1 MPPSNNKDSMSYDED
16 TGRFQFGPDLK
27 ANIKEKLSDLSDEE
41 YDRLLDLVRLEP
53 TSNAKLKNQWDMASG
68 SEVHQYL
75 ESELNPFYYRGDN
88 SYVRVTKEAKDFVR
102 ENSGLNQYVTEESDS
117 SEDVSE
123 NIRNRD
129 LLMDLVSVA
138 QSIGHLPDEVE
149 IEAHSN
155 YSADRFRDE
164 FGGLFEAC
172 QEAGIVPD
180 SVTEDD
186 YTAATEAKKQQEKEE
201 AEVEKEETKS
211 EPSGPSE
218 AELIEELQ
226 WVDEEI
232 EGIPYPA
239 DMNESG
245 AFSAHDY
252 QEEFGSW
259 DDALDAA
266 GIDKEEQ
273 LLEDMQAV
281 ADEVGEDITAPEMN
295 EYGRYSSTMAAR
307 YFGSWSEAKERFQE
321 WREVQE
327 GEEDSSEESDDMVN
341 DRLDDILG

>member
-1 MPPSNNKDSMSYDED
+1 MPPSNNRNSVNYDED
-16 TGRFQFGPDLK
+16 TGRFEFGPELK
-27 ANIKEKLSDLSDEE
+27 ANIKEKLSDLPDEAH
-41 YDRLLDLVRLEP
+41 DRLLDLVRLEP
-53 TSNAKLKNQWDMASG
+53 TSNSKLKNQWDMASG

-75 ESELNPFYYRGDN
+75 ESELKPYYYRNDD
-88 SYVRVTKEAKDFVR
+88 SYICVTEEAKDFVR
-102 ENSGLNQYVTEESDS
+102 ENSGLNQYVTGDS
-117 SEDVSE
+117 SNSEDVSE

-138 QSIGHLPDEVE
+138 QSIGHLPDEGE
-149 IEAHSN
+149 IETHSN
-155 YSADRFRDE
+155 YAPDRFREE
-164 FGGLFEAC
+164 FGGLFEAF

-180 SVTEDD
+180 SITKDD
-186 YTAATEAKKQQEKEE
+186 YTAATEAKKEQEESQAEE
-201 AEVEKEETKS
+201 EEQKS

-226 WVDEEI
+226 WVDEEV

-245 AFSAHDY
+245 AFTAHTY

-266 GIDKEEQ
+266 GIDKGEL
-273 LLEDMQAV
+273 LLEDMHRV
-281 ADEVGEDITAPEMN
+281 ADEVGDDITQEEMN

-307 YFGSWSEAKERFQE
+307 YFGSWTGAKERFQE
-321 WREVQE
+321 WRKEQE
-327 GEEDSSEESDDMVN
+327 QEEEPAKEFDNMVN

>member
-1 MPPSNNKDSMSYDED
+1 MSPSNNRESVNYDED
-16 TGRFQFGPDLK
+16 TGKFQFGPERK
-27 ANIKEKLSDLSDEE
+27 AKIEEKLSNLPDEE
-41 YDRLLDLVRLEP
+41 QERLIDLVRLEP
-53 TSNAKLKNQWDMASG
+53 TSNAKLKNQWDMDSG

-75 ESELNPFYYRGDN
+75 ESELRPYYYRNDN
-88 SYVRVTKEAKDFVR
+88 SYICVTEEAKDFVR
-102 ENSGLNQYVTEESDS
+102 ENNGLNQYVTENSGN

-129 LLMDLVSVA
+129 LLMDLVSVV
-138 QSIGHLPDEVE
+138 QSLGHLPDEEE
-149 IEAHSN
+149 IGIHSN
-155 YSADRFRDE
+155 YSPDRFREE

-180 SVTEDD
+180 SVTKDD
-186 YTAATEAKKQQEKEE
+186 YTAATEAKKEQEEE
-201 AEVEKEETKS
+201 KVEEEQPESK
-211 EPSGPSE
+211 PSGPSR

-226 WVDEEI
+226 WVDEEV

-259 DDALDAA
+259 DDALDIA
-266 GIDKEEQ
+266 GVDKEQE
-273 LLEDMQAV
+273 LLKEMQRV
-281 ADEVGEDITAPEMN
+281 AEKVGEDMTAPEMN
-295 EYGRYSSTMAAR
+295 EHGKYSSSMVAR
-307 YFGSWSEAKERFQE
+307 YFESWSEAKERFQE
-321 WREVQE
+321 WSQE
-327 GEEDSSEESDDMVN
+327 QEEEGEDSSEEFDNMVN

>member
-16 TGRFQFGPDLK
+16 TGRFQFGPELK

-88 SYVRVTKEAKDFVR
+88 SYIRVTKEAKDFVR
-102 ENSGLNQYVTEESDS
+102 ENSGLNQYVTEDS
-117 SEDVSE
+117 GRSEDVSE

-138 QSIGHLPDEVE
+138 QSLGHLPDEEE
-149 IEAHSN
+149 IEAHSK
-155 YSADRFRDE
+155 YSTDKFRDE

-172 QEAGIVPD
+172 QEAGVVPD
-180 SVTEDD
+180 SVTKDD
-186 YTAATEAKKQQEKEE
+186 YTAARDAKKEQEEE
-201 AEVEKEETKS
+201 SQTGEEKSKS
-211 EPSGPSE
+211 EPSGPSQ

-226 WVDEEI
+226 WVDEGV

-245 AFSAHDY
+245 AFTAHDY
-252 QEEFGSW
+252 QEQFGSW
-259 DDALDAA
+259 DDALDVA

-273 LLEDMQAV
+273 LLEDMQRV
-281 ADEVGEDITAPEMN
+281 ADEVGEDMTAPQMN

-307 YFGSWSEAKERFQE
+307 YFGSWTQAKERFQKWSKE
-321 WREVQE
+321 QE
-327 GEEDSSEESDDMVN
+327 EEEESSEEFDNMVN

>member
-1 MPPSNNKDSMSYDED
+1 M
-16 TGRFQFGPDLK
+16 
-27 ANIKEKLSDLSDEE
+27 
-41 YDRLLDLVRLEP
+41 
-53 TSNAKLKNQWDMASG
+53 
-68 SEVHQYL
+68 
-75 ESELNPFYYRGDN
+75 
-88 SYVRVTKEAKDFVR
+88 TKEAKDFVR
-102 ENSGLNQYVTEESDS
+102 KNSGLNQYVTEESDS

-123 NIRNRD
+123 NIRNRN

-138 QSIGHLPDEVE
+138 QSLGHLPDEDE
-149 IEAHSN
+149 IEANSN

-164 FGGLFEAC
+164 FGGLFKAC

-180 SVTEDD
+180 YVTKED
-186 YTAATEAKKQQEKEE
+186 YTEVTEAKKEQEDAESGDEE
-201 AEVEKEETKS
+201 SES

-226 WVDEEI
+226 WVDEEV

-252 QEEFGSW
+252 QEAFGSW

-273 LLEDMQAV
+273 LLEDMRLV
-281 ADEVGEDITAPEMN
+281 AKPD
-295 EYGRYSSTMAAR
+295 
-307 YFGSWSEAKERFQE
+307 
-321 WREVQE
+321 
-327 GEEDSSEESDDMVN
+327 
-341 DRLDDILG
+341 